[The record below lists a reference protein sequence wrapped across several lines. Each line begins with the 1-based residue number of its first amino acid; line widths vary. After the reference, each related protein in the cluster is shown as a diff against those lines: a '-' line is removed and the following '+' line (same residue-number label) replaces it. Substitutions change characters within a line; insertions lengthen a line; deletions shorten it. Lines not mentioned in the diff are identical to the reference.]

1 VNSRSRTHVIV
12 VFGGESAEHDV
23 SCVTAA
29 HVLRALDPAKYQVTT
44 IGISREGKWMLAEG
58 AMAALSRGRDSLP
71 ERLEATGQP
80 SSLGEVIAGA
90 SGAAAGASGT
100 VAGAPNT
107 VVLPLLHGPMGEDG
121 TIQGMLELA
130 HVAYVGAGVLG
141 SAVSMD
147 KATTKRVLA
156 AEGIAQPKFVALR
169 EDQLTEVAGRAATTA
184 ARLDH
189 VVTQLGLPLFV
200 KPANMGSSVG
210 VVKVKSRD
218 ELDVAVRAALVYDEW
233 VLFEEAVTGREIEV
247 SVLGNREP
255 RASVAGEIV
264 PGREFYDYEDK
275 YEGGGAQLLVPA
287 PLSDADSAAVRE
299 MAIRVFNAVRAEGMA
314 RVDFFY
320 EERRADGSKG
330 RGFLC
335 NEINT
340 IPGFTPISMYP
351 KLWQATGLSYSALLD
366 ELITLALDR
375 HERRAKFRTTKR

>member
-1 VNSRSRTHVIV
+1 MIV

-29 HVLRALDPAKYQVTT
+29 HVLRALDPQKYDVTT
-44 IGISREGKWMLAEG
+44 IGISREGEWMLAEG
-58 AMAALSRGRDSLP
+58 AMAALSRGRDALP
-71 ERLEATGQP
+71 ERLEAHGRP

-90 SGAAAGASGT
+90 A
-100 VAGAPNT
+100 NT

-121 TIQGMLELA
+121 TMQGLLELA

-169 EDQLTEVAGRAATTA
+169 EDELTGAGSADRADSTPT

-189 VVTQLGLPLFV
+189 VVAQLGLPLFV

-210 VVKVKSRD
+210 VVKVKSRN
-218 ELDVAVRAALVYDEW
+218 ELDAAVRAALVYDEW

-247 SVLGNREP
+247 SVLGNHQP
-255 RASVAGEIV
+255 RASVAGEII

-287 PLSDADSAAVRE
+287 PLSDADSTAVRA

-320 EERRADGSKG
+320 EEKRADGSKG

-351 KLWQATGLSYSALLD
+351 KLWQATGLSYPALLD
-366 ELITLALDR
+366 ELITLALER

>member
-1 VNSRSRTHVIV
+1 MNSRSRTHVIV
-12 VFGGESAEHDV
+12 IFGGESAEHDV

-29 HVLRALDPAKYQVTT
+29 HVLRALDPERYEVTT
-44 IGISREGKWMLAEG
+44 VAISRSGEWMLADG
-58 AMAALSRGRDSLP
+58 AMSALARGRDAVP
-71 ERLEATGQP
+71 DRLEAAGRP
-80 SSLGEVIAGA
+80 SSLGEVIA
-90 SGAAAGASGT
+90 SAANAMAGTSA
-100 VAGAPNT
+100 ART

-121 TIQGMLELA
+121 TVQGMLDLA

-156 AEGIAQPKFVALR
+156 AEGIAQPRFVAR
-169 EDQLTEVAGRAATTA
+169 RADEVADVAS
-184 ARLDH
+184 
-189 VVTQLGLPLFV
+189 VVAQLGLPLFV

-210 VVKVKSRD
+210 VAKAKTL
-218 ELDVAVRAALVYDEW
+218 EEAIAAARAALAYDEW

-247 SVLGNREP
+247 AVLGNREP
-255 RASVAGEIV
+255 RASVAGEII

-275 YEGGGAQLLVPA
+275 YIGDGATLLIPA
-287 PLSDADSAAVRE
+287 PLSDAESAAVRN
-299 MAIRVFNAVRAEGMA
+299 MALQVFRAVRAEGMA

-320 EERRADGSKG
+320 EATRADGSTG

-351 KLWQATGLSYSALLD
+351 KLWQASGVAYAELID
-366 ELITLALDR
+366 ELIQLALER
-375 HERRAKFRTTKR
+375 HERRAKFRTTQR

>member
-1 VNSRSRTHVIV
+1 VIV
-12 VFGGESAEHDV
+12 N
-23 SCVTAA
+23 
-29 HVLRALDPAKYQVTT
+29 
-44 IGISREGKWMLAEG
+44 
-58 AMAALSRGRDSLP
+58 
-71 ERLEATGQP
+71 
-80 SSLGEVIAGA
+80 AG
-90 SGAAAGASGT
+90 AAGAVSRDAVGG
-100 VAGAPNT
+100 VSSDAANT

-121 TIQGMLELA
+121 TVQGLLDLA

-156 AEGIAQPKFVALR
+156 AEGIPQPKFVALR
-169 EDQLTEVAGRAATTA
+169 EDAITGAAGSTNISDAVST
-184 ARLDH
+184 
-189 VVTQLGLPLFV
+189 LGLPLFV

-210 VVKVKSRD
+210 VAKAKSAD
-218 ELDVAVRAALVYDEW
+218 EAVAAARAALAYDEW

-255 RASVAGEIV
+255 RASVAGEII

-275 YEGGGAQLLVPA
+275 YVGDGAKLLVPA
-287 PLSDADSAAVRE
+287 PLSDDEAAQVRGL
-299 MAIRVFNAVRAEGMA
+299 ALRVFRAVRAEGMA

-320 EERRADGSKG
+320 EEKRADGSNG

-351 KLWQATGLSYSALLD
+351 KLWQASGLSYPALLD
-366 ELITLALDR
+366 ELISLALER
-375 HERRAKFRTTKR
+375 HARRVRFRTAQR

>member
-29 HVLRALDPAKYQVTT
+29 HVLRALDPQKYDVTT
-44 IGISREGKWMLAEG
+44 IGISREGQWMLADG
-58 AMAALSRGRDSLP
+58 AMAALSRGRDALP

-90 SGAAAGASGT
+90 A
-100 VAGAPNT
+100 NT

-121 TIQGMLELA
+121 TIQGLLELA

-169 EDQLTEVAGRAATTA
+169 EDELSPGAGSADRADSTPT

-189 VVTQLGLPLFV
+189 VVAQLGLPLFV

-210 VVKVKSRD
+210 VVKVKSRN
-218 ELDVAVRAALVYDEW
+218 ELDAAVRAALVYDEW

-255 RASVAGEIV
+255 RASVAGEII

-287 PLSDADSAAVRE
+287 PLSEAESTAVRE

-351 KLWQATGLSYSALLD
+351 KLWQATGLSYPALLD
-366 ELITLALDR
+366 ELIALALERQD
-375 HERRAKFRTTKR
+375 RRAKFRTTKR

>member
-1 VNSRSRTHVIV
+1 MIV

-90 SGAAAGASGT
+90 SGAVAGASDMG
-100 VAGAPNT
+100 AGATNT

-156 AEGIAQPKFVALR
+156 AEGIAQPRFVALR
-169 EDQLTEVAGRAATTA
+169 EDQLTHAAGGTGTGSSSITAA
-184 ARLDH
+184 ARLDD
-189 VVTQLGLPLFV
+189 VVSQLGLPLFV

-218 ELDVAVRAALVYDEW
+218 ELETAVRAALVYDEW

-247 SVLGNREP
+247 SVLG
-255 RASVAGEIV
+255 
-264 PGREFYDYEDK
+264 
-275 YEGGGAQLLVPA
+275 
-287 PLSDADSAAVRE
+287 
-299 MAIRVFNAVRAEGMA
+299 
-314 RVDFFY
+314 
-320 EERRADGSKG
+320 
-330 RGFLC
+330 
-335 NEINT
+335 
-340 IPGFTPISMYP
+340 
-351 KLWQATGLSYSALLD
+351 
-366 ELITLALDR
+366 
-375 HERRAKFRTTKR
+375 